1 MMNDAMKGLQCLKMI
16 KALCSLSKYKL
27 YYIDSLY
34 FVNIKLVVNA
44 TMKKLR
50 WRDSQR
56 PVPKIN
62 LKRICQLDLIQLL
75 DNKRSIN

>member
-1 MMNDAMKGLQCLKMI
+1 MMNDAMKGLQSLKMI
-16 KALCSLSKYKL
+16 TALCSLSKYKL
-27 YYIDSLY
+27 YYIDSLC
-34 FVNIKLVVNA
+34 FVNIKLVINA

-50 WRDSQR
+50 WPDSQR

-62 LKRICQLDLIQLL
+62 LKRICQLDLIKLL